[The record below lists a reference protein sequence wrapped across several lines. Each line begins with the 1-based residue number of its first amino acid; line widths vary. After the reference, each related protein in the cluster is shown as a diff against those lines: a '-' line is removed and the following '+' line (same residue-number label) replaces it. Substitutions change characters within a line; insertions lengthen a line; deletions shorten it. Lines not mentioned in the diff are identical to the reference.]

1 MAKNTKKEEEIDKIE
16 EVKEKV
22 GEKEEKAEEIKEK
35 IEEKEKKMEEQ
46 RLVYIGNDIKTR
58 ELSLNKFTPLLSK
71 PANYDELLE
80 KYPELAKLLIP
91 IEDFP
96 RISKEMT
103 GQKQMYYKALAAR
116 VNKAMLEGGK

>member
-1 MAKNTKKEEEIDKIE
+1 MAKNIKKEEEIDKIE

-22 GEKEEKAEEIKEK
+22 
-35 IEEKEKKMEEQ
+35 EEQ

-71 PANYDELLE
+71 PANYNELLE

>member
-1 MAKNTKKEEEIDKIE
+1 MAKNIKKEEEIEKIE

-22 GEKEEKAEEIKEK
+22 GEKEEK
-35 IEEKEKKMEEQ
+35 IEEKEKKVEEQ

-71 PANYDELLE
+71 PANYDELLK

-96 RISKEMT
+96 RVSKEMT

>member
-1 MAKNTKKEEEIDKIE
+1 VAKNIKKEEEIEKIE

-22 GEKEEKAEEIKEK
+22 GEKEEKTEEIKEK
-35 IEEKEKKMEEQ
+35 VEEQ

>member
-1 MAKNTKKEEEIDKIE
+1 MAKNTKKEEIEKNEATQEKIE
-16 EVKEKV
+16 D
-22 GEKEEKAEEIKEK
+22 KEEKVEEIKEK
-35 IEEKEKKMEEQ
+35 TEEKEKKEEEQ

-71 PANYDELLE
+71 PANYDELLK

>member
-1 MAKNTKKEEEIDKIE
+1 MAKNIKKEEEIE
-16 EVKEKV
+16 EIKEKA
-22 GEKEEKAEEIKEK
+22 GEKEEKTEEIKEK
-35 IEEKEKKMEEQ
+35 VEEKEKKVEEQ

-71 PANYDELLE
+71 PANFDELLK

>member
-1 MAKNTKKEEEIDKIE
+1 MAKNIKKEEEIE
-16 EVKEKV
+16 EIKEKA

-35 IEEKEKKMEEQ
+35 VKEKEKKVEEQ

-71 PANYDELLE
+71 PANFDELLK

>member
-1 MAKNTKKEEEIDKIE
+1 MAKNIKKEEEIDKIE

-22 GEKEEKAEEIKEK
+22 GEKEEKTEEIKEK
-35 IEEKEKKMEEQ
+35 V
-46 RLVYIGNDIKTR
+46 LVYIGNDIKTR
-58 ELSLNKFTPLLSK
+58 ELSLNKFTSLLSK
-71 PANYDELLE
+71 PANFDELLK

-103 GQKQMYYKALAAR
+103 GQKQIYYKALAAR

>member
-1 MAKNTKKEEEIDKIE
+1 MAKNIKKEEEIE
-16 EVKEKV
+16 EIKEKA
-22 GEKEEKAEEIKEK
+22 GEKEEKTEDIKEK
-35 IEEKEKKMEEQ
+35 VEEKEKKVEEQ

-71 PANYDELLE
+71 PANYGELLK
-80 KYPELAKLLIP
+80 KYPELVKLLIP

>member
-1 MAKNTKKEEEIDKIE
+1 MAKNIKKEEEIE
-16 EVKEKV
+16 ESKEKTEGIKEKV
-22 GEKEEKAEEIKEK
+22 
-35 IEEKEKKMEEQ
+35 EEKEKKVEEQ

-71 PANYDELLE
+71 PANYNELLK
-80 KYPELAKLLIP
+80 KYPELEKLLIP

-96 RISKEMT
+96 KISKEMT

-116 VNKAMLEGGK
+116 VNKTMLEGGK

>member
-1 MAKNTKKEEEIDKIE
+1 MAKNIKKEEEIE
-16 EVKEKV
+16 ESKEKTEGIKEKV
-22 GEKEEKAEEIKEK
+22 
-35 IEEKEKKMEEQ
+35 EEKEKKVEEQ

>member
-1 MAKNTKKEEEIDKIE
+1 MAKNIKKEEEIE
-16 EVKEKV
+16 EIKEKA
-22 GEKEEKAEEIKEK
+22 GEKEEKAEKIKEK
-35 IEEKEKKMEEQ
+35 VKEKEKKVEEQ

-71 PANYDELLE
+71 PANFDELLK